1 MAHPGP
7 RNQTEH
13 ITKIVRA
20 KSAALA
26 AAAAAL
32 AAAVSV
38 AAAGTAH
45 AAPYPNVDSNGV
57 IGVRYF
63 DAPGGLR
70 ATIWD
75 HSNPDG
81 ATETCYYQSTWLE
94 TGMIP
99 FNGSVVLN
107 GNGDGTLFIPGSPLG
122 KRWNVTLNCGGTG
135 QSLNF
140 WVTY

>member
-1 MAHPGP
+1 MTAIASSWMRRVAAGAVLA
-7 RNQTEH
+7 T
-13 ITKIVRA
+13 
-20 KSAALA
+20 AALSATA
-26 AAAAAL
+26 ATVQATPTP
-32 AAAVSV
+32 
-38 AAAGTAH
+38 AAGG
-45 AAPYPNVDSNGV
+45 NGV

-81 ATETCYYQSTWLE
+81 ATETCYYQSNWAG
-94 TGMIP
+94 TGLIS

-107 GNGDGTLFIPGSPLG
+107 GQSDGSLFIPGDPLG

-135 QSLNF
+135 QSANF